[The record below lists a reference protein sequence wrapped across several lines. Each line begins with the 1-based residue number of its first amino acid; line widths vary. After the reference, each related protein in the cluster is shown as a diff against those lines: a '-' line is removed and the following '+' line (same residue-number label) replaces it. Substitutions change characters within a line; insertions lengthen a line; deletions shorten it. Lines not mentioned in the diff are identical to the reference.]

1 MKETKDSDES
11 VTLCLWMQAEHKKRC
26 TVLFVMLSDF
36 LMLCSNAKP
45 HYLAPALSLCQIWL
59 CYERGTIQSSPHLPN
74 ETAPSLLLVI
84 FLDPFKKK
92 NLLASVTIFMI
103 CVYNAV
109 SNDPETGE

>member
-84 FLDPFKKK
+84 FLDLSLSSTSIHNCLSEFCVKHCFKA
-92 NLLASVTIFMI
+92 L
-103 CVYNAV
+103 
-109 SNDPETGE
+109 